1 MGILFKKVFLHKLI
15 MMSNFNEINLN
26 KQLKNAIDDL
36 GFEQQTPIQQ
46 ETYSKILGG
55 KDLVGIAQTGTGK
68 TIAYCLPLLQEL
80 SYSKQNNPRILILVP
95 TRELVAQ
102 VVETLEQLTKYITCR
117 VVGVYGGTN
126 MNTQKKWLENGAD
139 IVVATPGR
147 LYDLALCRALQL
159 KGVKKVVID
168 EVDVMLD
175 LGFRFQLTNI
185 FELLSIKKQNIM
197 FSATMTE
204 DVSDLINSFFSNPE
218 KIQIALSGTP
228 LDNITQTKY
237 AVPNYYS
244 KENLLANILSDKD
257 EMKKVLVFVSSKKI
271 ADRLYESMSEFYL
284 SDLAVI
290 HSNKSQNYRFRSINQ
305 YDEGKVRILIATDI
319 IARGLDLDKIS
330 HVINFDTPTFPEN
343 YMHRIGRTGRA
354 EEQGKSILFYTER
367 EEYYSDKIEELM
379 GTKILELE
387 MPEEVEITQQ
397 LTTEEHRANGKNV
410 FRNDKKVEREN
421 SGFHEKSVKNQQVND
436 RDEWRKA
443 RDRKYK
449 RSISRGDKGVNL
461 RKK

>member
-1 MGILFKKVFLHKLI
+1 
-15 MMSNFNEINLN
+15 MSNFNEINLN
-26 KQLKNAIDDL
+26 KQLKNAVEDL
-36 GFEQQTPIQQ
+36 GFVNQTPIQEQ
-46 ETYSKILGG
+46 TFSKILAG

-68 TIAYCLPLLQEL
+68 TIAYSLPLLQEL
-80 SYSKQNNPRILILVP
+80 SFSNQNNPRILILVP

-102 VVETLEQLTKYITCR
+102 VVKTLEELTKYTTCR
-117 VVGVYGGTN
+117 IVGVYGGTN
-126 MNTQKKWLENGAD
+126 MNTQKIWLQDGAD

-159 KGVKKVVID
+159 KDIKKIVID

-185 FELLSIKKQNIM
+185 FELLPNKKQNIM

-204 DVSDLINSFFSNPE
+204 DVEDIINSFFGKAE
-218 KIQIALSGTP
+218 TIQIALSGTP
-228 LDNITQTKY
+228 LDNIAQTKY
-237 AVPNYYS
+237 AVANYYT
-244 KENLLANILSDKD
+244 KENLLAHILQDK
-257 EMKKVLVFVSSKKI
+257 EQMRKVLVFVSSKKI
-271 ADRLYESMSEFYL
+271 ADRLYESMSEFYI

-305 YDEGKVRILIATDI
+305 YDEGKVRILIATDV

-354 EEQGKSILFYTER
+354 EEEGKSILFYTER
-367 EEYYSDKIEELM
+367 EEYYTDQIENLM
-379 GTKILELE
+379 GMEIDKLAI
-387 MPEEVEITQQ
+387 PKQVEKTQE
-397 LTTEEHRANGKNV
+397 LTTEEHRENGKNV
-410 FRNDKKVEREN
+410 NRNKKNVEREN
-421 SGFHEKSVKNQQVND
+421 SGFHEKSAKNQQVND
-436 RDEWRKA
+436 RDKWRKA
-443 RDRKYK
+443 RARKYK
-449 RSISRGDKGVNL
+449 KPITRGDKGVNL